1 MSGSS
6 VGSFFKKGYNKIK
19 KTKIRKFNLEKYL
32 ALILIFILFVSF
44 IRSSTAVVQNDGSQC
59 TVKTGSAEDAHKSK
73 SESLTNYTLLIIT
86 TIFAF
91 LAYKYNKE
99 KFRLELFEKRWE
111 VYRNIAKFCSNAAIY
126 GDLSPKPDNED
137 KEKVRKEAYDA
148 MGKSFKGE
156 GYHLRSLLFSND
168 MEDTFEELNQA
179 YAFLSS
185 HYLPSNQPF
194 EGRDHLLKLSKIYED
209 LPNLF
214 KPYLYFGDYRN
225 D

>member
-6 VGSFFKKGYNKIK
+6 VSSL
-19 KTKIRKFNLEKYL
+19 LEKYWDQSRKYDWEKNFVPVIVCIFVVSF
-32 ALILIFILFVSF
+32 LILIGTSKLELLPSVILGC
-44 IRSSTAVVQNDGSQC
+44 ITA
-59 TVKTGSAEDAHKSK
+59 
-73 SESLTNYTLLIIT
+73 
-86 TIFAF
+86 IFAF
-91 LAYKYNKE
+91 CAYKYTKE
-99 KFRLELFEKRWE
+99 KFRLELFDKRWE

-137 KEKVRKEAYDA
+137 KEKIRKEAYDA

-168 MEDTFEELNQA
+168 VEDTFEELNQA

-194 EGRDHLLKLSKIYED
+194 EWSDHLLKLSKIYED

>member
-6 VGSFFKKGYNKIK
+6 VSSL
-19 KTKIRKFNLEKYL
+19 LEKYWDQSRKYDWEKNFVPVIVCIFVVSF
-32 ALILIFILFVSF
+32 LILIGTSKLELLPSVILGC
-44 IRSSTAVVQNDGSQC
+44 ITA
-59 TVKTGSAEDAHKSK
+59 
-73 SESLTNYTLLIIT
+73 
-86 TIFAF
+86 IFAF
-91 LAYKYNKE
+91 CAYKYTKE

-194 EGRDHLLKLSKIYED
+194 EGRDHLLKLRKIYED

-214 KPYLYFGDYRN
+214 KPYLYFGDYRKN

>member
-6 VGSFFKKGYNKIK
+6 VSSL
-19 KTKIRKFNLEKYL
+19 LEKYWDQSRKYDWEKNFVPVIVCIFVVSF
-32 ALILIFILFVSF
+32 LILIGTSKLELLPSVILGC
-44 IRSSTAVVQNDGSQC
+44 ITA
-59 TVKTGSAEDAHKSK
+59 
-73 SESLTNYTLLIIT
+73 
-86 TIFAF
+86 IFAF
-91 LAYKYNKE
+91 CAYKYTKE

-137 KEKVRKEAYDA
+137 KEKIRKEAYDA

-168 MEDTFEELNQA
+168 VEDTFEELNQA

-214 KPYLYFGDYRN
+214 KPYLYFGDYRKN

>member
-6 VGSFFKKGYNKIK
+6 VSSL
-19 KTKIRKFNLEKYL
+19 LEKYWDQSRKYDWEKNFVPVIVCIFVVSL
-32 ALILIFILFVSF
+32 LILIGTSKLELLPSVIL
-44 IRSSTAVVQNDGSQC
+44 GC
-59 TVKTGSAEDAHKSK
+59 
-73 SESLTNYTLLIIT
+73 IT

-91 LAYKYNKE
+91 CAYKYTKE

-214 KPYLYFGDYRN
+214 KPYLYFGDYRKN

>member
-6 VGSFFKKGYNKIK
+6 VGSL
-19 KTKIRKFNLEKYL
+19 LEKYWDQSRKYDWEKNFVPVIVCIFVVSF
-32 ALILIFILFVSF
+32 LILIGTSKLELLPSVIL
-44 IRSSTAVVQNDGSQC
+44 GC
-59 TVKTGSAEDAHKSK
+59 
-73 SESLTNYTLLIIT
+73 IT

-91 LAYKYNKE
+91 CAYKYTKE

-111 VYRNIAKFCSNAAIY
+111 VCQNIAKFCSIAAIY
-126 GDLSPKPDNED
+126 GNLFHEPENED
-137 KEKVRKEAYDA
+137 KKKDLKEAYDA

-156 GYHLRSLLFSND
+156 GYHLRSLLFSKD
-168 MEDTFEELNQA
+168 VEDTFKKLNEA

-185 HYLPSNQPF
+185 YYLNSQQPF
-194 EGRDHLLKLSKIYED
+194 TGVEHLTNLSKIYED
-209 LPNLF
+209 LPDLF

>member
-6 VGSFFKKGYNKIK
+6 ASSL
-19 KTKIRKFNLEKYL
+19 LEKYWDQSRKYDWEKNFVPVIVCIFVVSF
-32 ALILIFILFVSF
+32 LILIGTSKLELLPSVILGC
-44 IRSSTAVVQNDGSQC
+44 ITA
-59 TVKTGSAEDAHKSK
+59 
-73 SESLTNYTLLIIT
+73 
-86 TIFAF
+86 IFAF
-91 LAYKYNKE
+91 CAYKYTKE

-137 KEKVRKEAYDA
+137 KEKIRKEAYDA

-168 MEDTFEELNQA
+168 VEDTFEELNQA

-194 EGRDHLLKLSKIYED
+194 EWSDHLLKLSKIYED

>member
-6 VGSFFKKGYNKIK
+6 VSSL
-19 KTKIRKFNLEKYL
+19 LEKYWDQSRKYDWEKNFVPVIVCIFVVSF
-32 ALILIFILFVSF
+32 LILIGTSKLELLPSVILGC
-44 IRSSTAVVQNDGSQC
+44 ITA
-59 TVKTGSAEDAHKSK
+59 
-73 SESLTNYTLLIIT
+73 
-86 TIFAF
+86 IFAF
-91 LAYKYNKE
+91 CAYKYTKE

-137 KEKVRKEAYDA
+137 KEKIRKEAYDA

-168 MEDTFEELNQA
+168 VEDTFEELNQA

-194 EGRDHLLKLSKIYED
+194 EWSDHLLKLSKIYED

>member
-1 MSGSS
+1 MSCSS
-6 VGSFFKKGYNKIK
+6 ASSL
-19 KTKIRKFNLEKYL
+19 LEKYWDQSRKYDWEKNFVPVIVCIFVVSF
-32 ALILIFILFVSF
+32 LILIGTSKLELLPSVILGC
-44 IRSSTAVVQNDGSQC
+44 ITA
-59 TVKTGSAEDAHKSK
+59 
-73 SESLTNYTLLIIT
+73 
-86 TIFAF
+86 IFAF
-91 LAYKYNKE
+91 CAYKYTKE

-137 KEKVRKEAYDA
+137 KEKIRKEAYDA

-168 MEDTFEELNQA
+168 VEDTFEELNQA

-194 EGRDHLLKLSKIYED
+194 EWSDHLLKLSKIYED

>member
-6 VGSFFKKGYNKIK
+6 VSSL
-19 KTKIRKFNLEKYL
+19 LEKYWDQSRKYDWEKNFVPVIVCIFIVSF
-32 ALILIFILFVSF
+32 LILIGTSKLELLPSVILGC
-44 IRSSTAVVQNDGSQC
+44 ITA
-59 TVKTGSAEDAHKSK
+59 
-73 SESLTNYTLLIIT
+73 
-86 TIFAF
+86 IFAF
-91 LAYKYNKE
+91 CAYKYTKE
-99 KFRLELFEKRWE
+99 KFRLELFDKRWE

-137 KEKVRKEAYDA
+137 KEKIRKEAYDA

-168 MEDTFEELNQA
+168 VEDTFEELNQA

-185 HYLPSNQPF
+185 HYLPSNQAF
-194 EGRDHLLKLSKIYED
+194 EWSDHLLKLSKIYED